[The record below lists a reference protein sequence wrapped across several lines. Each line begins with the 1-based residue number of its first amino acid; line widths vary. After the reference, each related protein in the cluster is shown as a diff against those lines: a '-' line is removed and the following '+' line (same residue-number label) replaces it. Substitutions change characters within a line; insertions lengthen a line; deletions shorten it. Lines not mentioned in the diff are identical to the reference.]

1 MGDLVSPPPRRVKR
15 IWAQDVLAEAAAL
28 ETRLDSIVAAG
39 LTPVQQKLADGAACR
54 LQAAR
59 AAAIRQDPIPGR
71 LSNWWRGTLVEA
83 SFQNLHA
90 AEALLAG
97 IYPPETVW
105 AEIPE
110 AVGRVES
117 VLNRDDPRL
126 ASAEVLLKTR
136 DTVLDA
142 PPTDLARMREDLR
155 KTVEVGLNGAD
166 AEHTRLRSF
175 RNAVLGGTVVLSV
188 LLVAFIGFVW
198 ANPNDVSFCFE
209 SDTGDPICPTG
220 GDGPQRD
227 DVLVIALLGML
238 GGLFSGIIAI
248 RNMQGTSVAY
258 DVPQALA
265 WLKPPLGALSAVG
278 GLLVIRGQFVPGL
291 SNLDTSDQILAYA
304 FTLGAAQQLLVRMV
318 DRQAQE
324 LLGAAPS
331 KASPPSA
338 SSGRR
343 SKDDS

>member
-1 MGDLVSPPPRRVKR
+1 MGDLVNRSPRRVKR
-15 IWAQDVLAEAAAL
+15 IWAQDVLSEAAAL
-28 ETRLDSIVAAG
+28 QTRLDSIVAGG
-39 LTPVQQKLADGAACR
+39 LTPAQQKVADGACGR
-54 LQAAR
+54 LEAAR
-59 AAAIRQDPIPGR
+59 SAAIRQDPIPGR

-90 AEALLAG
+90 AESLLAG
-97 IYPPETVW
+97 ICPAETVW

-117 VLNRDDPRL
+117 LLNRDDPRL
-126 ASAEVLLKTR
+126 ASAEALHQER
-136 DTVLDA
+136 DTVLA
-142 PPTDLARMREDLR
+142 ASPADLARVREGLR
-155 KTVEVGLNGAD
+155 KTVEVGLNAAD

-175 RNAVLGGTVVLSV
+175 RNAVLGGTVVLS
-188 LLVAFIGFVW
+188 LLLAAFMAFVW

-209 SDTGDPICPTG
+209 SDLGEPICPTG

-238 GGLFSGIIAI
+238 GGLFSGIISI
-248 RNMQGTSVAY
+248 RNMQGTSIAY

-304 FTLGAAQQLLVRMV
+304 FALGAAQQLLVGMV

-324 LLGAAPS
+324 LLGAAPG
-331 KASPPSA
+331 KASPTFPH
-338 SSGRR
+338 SGRGD
-343 SKDDS
+343 KDGS